1 MVALPLR
8 PFCPSPF
15 TLFDC
20 RLPPGRGYNSLVLE
34 PDRLHEIV
42 ASFLGCRVLLYGDL
56 VLDRFIV
63 GEPKRI
69 SREAPVIILRHREQR
84 DVPGG
89 AANAIANVAAL
100 GGVALPIGAVGDD
113 EPGRTLLGLLA
124 GRGIDTS
131 AVVTVP
137 GYSTPT
143 KVRLLAGGPGSQHA
157 QVARYDIEDFLP
169 DHQGWRRELWPRLAE
184 LAPTVTAAAISD
196 YGYGLVSGEVVGRLR
211 ASLPAGA
218 PAVADSRFA
227 LSELIGVDGATPN
240 LEELAEIAGR
250 SVVTDVEVA
259 EAAEE
264 LRARLEATFV
274 LATRGSQ
281 GMTLVG
287 RGLEPLHLPVFGS
300 DQVSDVTGAG
310 DTVIATLALALAA
323 GAGPAEA
330 ATLANFAGGIVV
342 MKMGTAVVTPDEL
355 HRAIDADASDA

>member
-1 MVALPLR
+1 
-8 PFCPSPF
+8 
-15 TLFDC
+15 
-20 RLPPGRGYNSLVLE
+20 
-34 PDRLHEIV
+34 
-42 ASFLGCRVLLYGDL
+42 LLYGDL

-100 GGVALPIGAVGDD
+100 GGSAIPIGAVGDD
-113 EPGRTLLGLLA
+113 EPGTTLLRLL
-124 GRGIDTS
+124 GERGVDT
-131 AVVTVP
+131 AAIVTVP

-143 KVRLLAGGPGSQHA
+143 KVRVLAGGPGLQHA
-157 QVARYDIEDFLP
+157 QVARYDVEDFLP
-169 DHQGWRRELWPRLAE
+169 DHQGWRRQLWPLLAE

-196 YGYGLVSGEVVGRLR
+196 YGYGLVSADVVGRLR
-211 ASLPAGA
+211 ATLPADA

-227 LSELIGVDGATPN
+227 LGELVGVDGATPN
-240 LEELAEIAGR
+240 LEELAEIAGAP
-250 SVVTDVEVA
+250 VVSDVEVA
-259 EAAEE
+259 AAAEALRGR
-264 LRARLEATFV
+264 LRADFV

-287 RGLEPLHLPVFGS
+287 DGLETLHLPVFGS

-310 DTVIATLALALAA
+310 DTVIATLTLALGA
-323 GAGPAEA
+323 GADPAAA
-330 ATLANFAGGIVV
+330 ATLANYAGGIVV

-355 HRAIDADASDA
+355 HRAIDTVAGDG